1 MISKKTFD
9 ARCLLTNTTL
19 TKYAELI
26 GADIGDTVRPYDIQN
41 LFRLPL
47 AQSRP
52 RRMRIASSLE
62 RISEKKAEA
71 VRKRERDMIRNILD
85 KEGVAFTRLEV
96 WLGDSSFGE
105 SRFVFTDGKFFGVYL
120 PIDGKWRYREDKHGT
135 ESTERDRDPE
145 YRG

>member
-1 MISKKTFD
+1 MISKKIFD

-120 PIDGKWRYREDKHGT
+120 PIDGKWRYRENKHGT
-135 ESTERDRDPE
+135 ESTERDRDSE